1 MTPPD
6 PRQFLEALSAP
17 FGELIAA
24 VGRGV
29 ADAQR
34 ALDAGTIAQ
43 LREIYQNPDDE
54 SFRLL
59 RLINY
64 QPTWYTIP
72 ETTGE
77 LSVALTLSGSV
88 EATATPSSRPV
99 LSSLRL
105 YAAPVDAGYANKYN
119 FNLQATSKLT
129 FRIVPVPP
137 TPLAEQLRVMPDLD
151 GRTFQEITDLLT
163 QLGISFAVK
172 TGEPQ
177 PVATDRVKSYEPA
190 AGTVLRAGEGV
201 TLSFK
206 A

>member
-1 MTPPD
+1 MPPPD
-6 PRQFLEALSAP
+6 TRQFLEAFSAP
-17 FGELIAA
+17 FGDLIAA

-43 LREIYQNPDDE
+43 LREINQDSDDE
-54 SFRLL
+54 SLRLL

-77 LSVALTLSGSV
+77 LAVALTLSGSV
-88 EATATPSSRPV
+88 EETANAPALSR
-99 LSSLRL
+99 LKL
-105 YAAPVDAGYANKYN
+105 YAAPVDAGYTNKFS

-137 TPLAEQLRVMPDLD
+137 TPLAEQLRVVPNLLGKTFAEAKDL
-151 GRTFQEITDLLT
+151 IAP
-163 QLGISFAVK
+163 LGILFTVKGGKEPAATAAVAS
-172 TGEPQ
+172 T
-177 PVATDRVKSYEPA
+177 EPA
-190 AGTVLRAGEGV
+190 AGEFLRAGEMV
-201 TLSFK
+201 SLSF